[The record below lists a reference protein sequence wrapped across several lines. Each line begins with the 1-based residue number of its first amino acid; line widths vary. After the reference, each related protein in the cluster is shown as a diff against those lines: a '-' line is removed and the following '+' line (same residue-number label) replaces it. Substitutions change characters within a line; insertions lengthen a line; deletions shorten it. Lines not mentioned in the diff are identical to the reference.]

1 MEASSPIPCLE
12 QSQSEQVC
20 TVEFEPPQGWR
31 HQNLSGLTDNEE
43 EEGIQDFHL
52 QRQPKGGW
60 GCCIHLVWHRNPSGL
75 WREGS
80 GLGWHQQPGREGQVG
95 HTKLHRAPHE
105 APGVSP
111 RVSWMTSVAGRQEQ
125 SGWKG
130 GGMEVWSRMRGLLGS
145 WDAEGVFTWKSEQML
160 LVPWGSQPAPA
171 RTLSVVAHAL
181 LAPALTETSS
191 INIPALL
198 LNPLLS

>member
-20 TVEFEPPQGWR
+20 TVEFEPLQGWR
-31 HQNLSGLTDNEE
+31 HQSLPGLLDSEQG
-43 EEGIQDFHL
+43 EGVQDLHL
-52 QRQPKGGW
+52 QRQPKVGW
-60 GCCIHLVWHRNPSGL
+60 GCCSHLVWHGNPSGL
-75 WREGS
+75 WMEGF

-95 HTKLHRAPHE
+95 PTPSSTE
-105 APGVSP
+105 VPTGVSP
-111 RVSWMTSVAGRQEQ
+111 RVSWMMSVAGRQEQ
-125 SGWKG
+125 SGWNG

-145 WDAEGVFTWKSEQML
+145 WDAEGVFTWKSEWML

-171 RTLSVVAHAL
+171 LSVVVHAL

-191 INIPALL
+191 INIPVLL
-198 LNPLLS
+198 LSPLLS